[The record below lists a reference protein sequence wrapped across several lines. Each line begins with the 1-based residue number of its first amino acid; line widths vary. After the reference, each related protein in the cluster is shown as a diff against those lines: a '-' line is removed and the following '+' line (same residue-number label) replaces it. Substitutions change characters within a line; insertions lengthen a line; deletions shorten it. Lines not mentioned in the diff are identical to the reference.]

1 MISIAFYRF
10 VFSWSKTQ
18 VAFIPNNFLQNWVM
32 HKALR
37 TSATIDSLFTT
48 FSPSKR
54 EILFPEMILFFFL
67 KKKRKGA

>member
-1 MISIAFYRF
+1 
-10 VFSWSKTQ
+10 
-18 VAFIPNNFLQNWVM
+18 M

-54 EILFPEMILFFFL
+54 EILFPEMILFFFFL
-67 KKKRKGA
+67 KKKKGGVSVAADRRMSKFAFR